1 MSNKA
6 PVENPYQTL
15 LLISEEIN
23 STHDISQLLD
33 RIMEL
38 AMEAVNAERGFIL
51 LQKTGSTDYE
61 TVTAHNFSRERIQS
75 IRDHSSSIVQ
85 KVLQS
90 QEPLISVDAQ
100 QDARFGGAESI
111 VLQQIHS
118 VICTPLIFRNSMLGA
133 IYMDRRMTKHEFSD
147 ENLQFLRAFSNQAAI
162 ALQNAQRFT
171 KLEKKIKNY
180 GIPYR
185 KKCCFLRS

>member
-61 TVTAHNFSRERIQS
+61 TVTAHNFSGNVFNRY
-75 IRDHSSSIVQ
+75 
-85 KVLQS
+85 
-90 QEPLISVDAQ
+90 
-100 QDARFGGAESI
+100 
-111 VLQQIHS
+111 
-118 VICTPLIFRNSMLGA
+118 VIIP
-133 IYMDRRMTKHEFSD
+133 
-147 ENLQFLRAFSNQAAI
+147 QASFKRSC
-162 ALQNAQRFT
+162 N
-171 KLEKKIKNY
+171 
-180 GIPYR
+180 R
-185 KKCCFLRS
+185 KSH